1 MIIYDANLFGLATLH
16 QLRGRVGR
24 SGIQSFCFL
33 VSKVEEERLRVLESS
48 NDGFYISE
56 KDFEMRGSGELF
68 GERQSGDMTFK
79 IGNIKTDGKIWL
91 QAYKDATEYV
101 NNFDDDKLYLDVIK
115 NLRGN

>member
-1 MIIYDANLFGLATLH
+1 
-16 QLRGRVGR
+16 
-24 SGIQSFCFL
+24 
-33 VSKVEEERLRVLESS
+33 
-48 NDGFYISE
+48 
-56 KDFEMRGSGELF
+56 
-68 GERQSGDMTFK
+68 MTFK